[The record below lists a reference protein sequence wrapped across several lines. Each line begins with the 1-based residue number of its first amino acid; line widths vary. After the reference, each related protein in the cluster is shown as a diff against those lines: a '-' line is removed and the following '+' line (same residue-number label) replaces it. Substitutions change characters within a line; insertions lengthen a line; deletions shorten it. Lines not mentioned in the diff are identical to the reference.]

1 MLVPLS
7 QNTHKHDEA
16 REEEQP
22 AERPS
27 GLKGFYYNPYT
38 QISMVAIV
46 CFTCPGL
53 YNALLGLGG
62 AGRINPD
69 INDDAN
75 AALYATYAF
84 FAFFAGSVNN
94 VLGPRLT
101 LFLGT
106 TGYALGLGSYLAM
119 NIHPNVGGFVI
130 AAGAYEGLCAA
141 LLWTAEGCL
150 MLAYPTE
157 SQKGTFIGVFWAI
170 FNMGGV
176 VGACVSLGQNFSSTV
191 GPGSLVGNGTYI
203 ALLVLNICGVFL
215 PLFLAD
221 PNKVVR
227 TDGTRVHTPRQP
239 TWKSEFRGLWI
250 ALKTDPLIIMLF
262 PMFFASIWYYTWQ
275 FNDYNGTLFN
285 IRARSL
291 NNLVYWLAQIFGSL
305 IVGWILDW
313 TRLTRRARAFIGW
326 CILLCLVFF
335 VHGWAYVYQRGYTR
349 ESIAASP
356 TRMDIYD
363 HGYAGR
369 ILLYTLCGVLDSVW
383 QTTTYWIIGTM
394 SNDAAKLAY
403 FTGFYKSIQAAG
415 CAGAFATDAVKLPYM
430 NIFASTWA
438 LLVAGLIFTLPMIHM
453 RVKNHTEPCDEMK

>member
-1 MLVPLS
+1 
-7 QNTHKHDEA
+7 
-16 REEEQP
+16 
-22 AERPS
+22 
-27 GLKGFYYNPYT
+27 
-38 QISMVAIV
+38 MVGIV

-62 AGRINPD
+62 AGRIDPA

-75 AALYATYAF
+75 AALYASYAF

-141 LLWTAEGCL
+141 LLWTAEGCF

-157 SQKGTFIGVFWAI
+157 SQKGMFIGVFWSI

-176 VGACVSLGQNFSSTV
+176 VGACVSLGQNFNSENLTT
-191 GPGSLVGNGTYI
+191 PIVGNGTYI
-203 ALLVLNICGVFL
+203 GLLVINILGVCL

-221 PNKVVR
+221 PNKMIR
-227 TDGTRVHTPRQP
+227 TDGSRVKTPRQP

-250 ALKTDPLIIMLF
+250 ALKTDPLVIMLF

-305 IVGWILDW
+305 IVGLILDC
-313 TRLTRRARAFIGW
+313 TRLTRRHRAFIGW
-326 CILLCLVFF
+326 TILLFLVFF

-349 ESIAASP
+349 ESIAL
-356 TRMDIYD
+356 TTNRMDVYD
-363 HGYAGR
+363 HGYTGR

-383 QTTTYWIIGTM
+383 QTTTYWILGTM
-394 SNDAAKLAY
+394 SNDPAKLAY

-415 CAGAFATDAVKLPYM
+415 CAGAFAADAVKLPYM

-453 RVKNHTEPCDEMK
+453 RVNNHTDDTDELE